1 MKTGPKVSTVWHINF
16 LGLKHQLSRWVVSTN
31 IFTPT
36 LGDDSIW
43 LVYNMFQLRWF
54 NHHLALIFSMDFFF
68 EKNIASVIL
77 LLYRWLGYWKVCFS
91 HLQNGSSDLPSR
103 ELVHI
108 PPGEVHKNI
117 IDLKVPTG
125 WYFQGG
131 YPQKLGPKSMLQ
143 IWFLDIFGNCVCRH
157 GWGDTYESNYW
168 CFTRVWLQGH
178 LSTTPIFST
187 YQIPWCQK
195 WDALECRRRFGIPLG
210 SSFEGWIL
218 HSTLLGGWW
227 IHSTPLGWI
236 QDTWKTH
243 ILDPKTYRYLEKKLR
258 FRGMGSSIIL
268 RFSPLII
275 WLIY

>member
-1 MKTGPKVSTVWHINF
+1 
-16 LGLKHQLSRWVVSTN
+16 
-31 IFTPT
+31 
-36 LGDDSIW
+36 
-43 LVYNMFQLRWF
+43 MFQLRWF

-143 IWFLDIFGNCVCRH
+143 IWFLDIFGNCVAATDGGIPMNLTIGVSPGFGFRAICL
-157 GWGDTYESNYW
+157 Y
-168 CFTRVWLQGH
+168 
-178 LSTTPIFST
+178 TTLIFST

-227 IHSTPLGWI
+227 IPFHPLGV
-236 QDTWKTH
+236 
-243 ILDPKTYRYLEKKLR
+243 DPRHLEDSHFGPENRYCRYLEKNLR

-268 RFSPLII
+268 TYSPSNKIRWGDIFFSFFFQVNLGQGSSEEAFWKHVNVPCKSVLG
-275 WLIY
+275 WLD

>member
-1 MKTGPKVSTVWHINF
+1 
-16 LGLKHQLSRWVVSTN
+16 
-31 IFTPT
+31 
-36 LGDDSIW
+36 
-43 LVYNMFQLRWF
+43 MFQLRWF

-157 GWGDTYESNYW
+157 GWGDTYESKYW

-178 LSTTPIFST
+178 LSTTLKSQLTKFLGAKNGML
-187 YQIPWCQK
+187 WNAAAV
-195 WDALECRRRFGIPLG
+195 DIPLG

-227 IHSTPLGWI
+227 IPRPPRV
-236 QDTWKTH
+236 
-243 ILDPKTYRYLEKKLR
+243 DPRHLEDSHFGPENR
-258 FRGMGSSIIL
+258 
-268 RFSPLII
+268 
-275 WLIY
+275 